1 MTRPLTLEEINDLVK
16 RWHSVLHD
24 KDWTKQKDLL
34 SLIAF
39 SGNFSDILETARML
53 YAVKEAI
60 QITAIH
66 HMANCDMD
74 SMGQCCACKVDE
86 ALRPFQEEPK

>member
-1 MTRPLTLEEINDLVK
+1 MTRPLTPLTLEEIEVGLQVS
-16 RWHSVLHD
+16 HPIIA
-24 KDWTKQKDLL
+24 WTPKGIKAL
-34 SLIAF
+34 
-39 SGNFSDILETARML
+39 LETARML

-86 ALRPFQEEPK
+86 ALRPFQEGPK